1 MAMKKV
7 PFVGRTAAIAA
18 LLAGLALSPAAA
30 MAKTSATDVADS
42 SFTLTNIAKGDVV
55 NAYQVFDADIDG
67 TNNLTYTSKVT
78 GLPETYDTIEEMQA
92 EKDGRKLANAIA
104 ARVLAS
110 SGTPNQRATAGSNG
124 QATLTLDSGYWLVV
138 VTSNSGTTKVYQTLL
153 VDATPAVRDGAYVTK
168 TFGETA
174 AKTEEVPAPDKKIVD
189 ANGNAGQ
196 SSNSYGVGDTARF
209 QIGATIPNYPADA
222 TSVTFSVTDQP
233 DAGLA
238 VDLNSFVVTDD
249 HGTLNKGTDYTV
261 KDNDDHNDHTYTVH
275 FTHNYIV
282 AHPGQTVSITYGA
295 KVTAVNME
303 TGKVG
308 NKAFA
313 TFSPNPYS
321 QGNVNTEPK
330 DPWAQT
336 YGFSFR
342 KLGDKNAALPG
353 AQFTVT
359 DAAGKPV
366 TYVDASGAAHT
377 DGVVASDSNGYVYVN
392 GLKAGTY
399 KVSETKVPSGYQKI
413 ADFTVELSADSAK
426 SDTLATDGVTETN
439 FNVSTPDK
447 VDPKQGVLPT
457 TGGAGTIALTAG
469 GVLLVVGGGIV
480 VARFRNREQD

>member
-1 MAMKKV
+1 MKII
-7 PFVGRTAAIAA
+7 PFVGRTVAIAA
-18 LLAGLALSPAAA
+18 LLAGLTLSPAPA
-30 MAKTSATDVADS
+30 MAKSSTTDVADS

-78 GLPETYDTIEEMQA
+78 GLPEAYDTVEKMQS
-92 EKDGRKLANAIA
+92 EKDGRKLANAISA
-104 ARVLAS
+104 TVLAS
-110 SGTPNQRATAGSNG
+110 PDTPKQRATAGSNG

-138 VTSNSGTTKVYQTLL
+138 VTSNSGVTKVYQTLL
-153 VDATPAVRDGAYVTK
+153 VDTTPAVRNGAYVTK
-168 TFGETA
+168 TFEQPTA
-174 AKTEEVPAPDKKIVD
+174 AKTEDVPAPDKKIID
-189 ANGNAGQ
+189 ANGSAGQ
-196 SSNSYGVGDTARF
+196 SSDSYGVGDTARF

-222 TSVTFSVTDQP
+222 THITYSVTDQP
-233 DAGLA
+233 DAGLD
-238 VDLNSFVVTDD
+238 VDLNSFKVTN
-249 HGTLNKGTDYTV
+249 GQETLNKDTDYTV
-261 KDNDDHNDHTYTVH
+261 KDNGDHTYTVH
-275 FTHNYIV
+275 FTHAYIL
-282 AHPGQTVSITYGA
+282 AHPGQAVTITYSA
-295 KVTAVNME
+295 KVKAVNMQ

-308 NKAFA
+308 NKAFG
-313 TFSPNPYS
+313 TFSPNPYG
-321 QGNVNTEPK
+321 QGNVNTKPK

-342 KLGDKNAALPG
+342 KLGDKNAALAG
-353 AQFTVT
+353 AEFTVT

-366 TYVDASGAAHT
+366 TYVDASGTTHAN
-377 DGVVASDSNGYVYVN
+377 GVVASDSNGYVYVN

-426 SDTLATDGVTETN
+426 SDTLATDEVTETN

>member
-1 MAMKKV
+1 MKKV

-18 LLAGLALSPAAA
+18 LLAGLMLSPAPA

-78 GLPETYDTIEEMQA
+78 GLPEAYDTVEEMQA
-92 EKDGRKLANAIA
+92 ETNGRKLADAISA
-104 ARVLAS
+104 KVLAS
-110 SGTPNQRATAGSNG
+110 SGTPNQRVTAGSDG
-124 QATLTLDSGYWLVV
+124 RATLTLDSGYWLVV

-168 TFGETA
+168 TFEETA
-174 AKTEEVPAPDKKIVD
+174 AKTEDVPAPDKKIVD

-238 VDLNSFVVTDD
+238 VDLNSFKVTNGDV
-249 HGTLNKGTDYTV
+249 TLTKGTDYTV

-308 NKAFA
+308 NKAFG

-321 QGNVNTEPK
+321 QGNVNTKPK

-342 KLGDKNAALPG
+342 KLGDKNAALAG
-353 AQFTVT
+353 AEFTVT
-359 DAAGKPV
+359 DAGGKPV
-366 TYVDASGAAHT
+366 TYVDASGTTHT
-377 DGVVASDSNGYVYVN
+377 NGVVASDSNGYVYVN

>member
-1 MAMKKV
+1 MKKV

-392 GLKAGTY
+392 GLKAGTF

>member
-1 MAMKKV
+1 MKKV

-78 GLPETYDTIEEMQA
+78 GLPEAYDTIEEMQA

-342 KLGDKNAALPG
+342 KLGDKDAALPG
-353 AQFTVT
+353 AEFTVT

>member
-1 MAMKKV
+1 MKKV
-7 PFVGRTAAIAA
+7 PFVGRTVAIAA
-18 LLAGLALSPAAA
+18 LLAGLTLSPAPA

-78 GLPETYDTIEEMQA
+78 GLPEAYDTVEEMQA
-92 EKDGRKLANAIA
+92 EKDGRKLADAIA

-110 SGTPNQRATAGSNG
+110 QGTPKQTATAGSNG

-138 VTSNSGTTKVYQTLL
+138 VTSNSGVTKVYQTLL
-153 VDATPAVRDGAYVTK
+153 VDATPDVRDGAYVTK
-168 TFGETA
+168 TFEETT
-174 AKTEEVPAPDKKIVD
+174 AKTEDVPAPGKKIVD

-196 SSNSYGVGDTARF
+196 SSDSYGVGDTARF

-222 TSVTFSVTDQP
+222 THITYSVTDQP

-238 VDLNSFVVTDD
+238 VDVSSFVVTNGHD
-249 HGTLNKGTDYTV
+249 TLNYGTDYTV
-261 KDNDDHNDHTYTVH
+261 KDNDDHTYTVH
-275 FTHNYIV
+275 FTHNYIL
-282 AHPGQTVSITYGA
+282 AHPGQAVTITYSA
-295 KVTAVNME
+295 KVTAVNKE

-308 NKAFA
+308 NKAFG
-313 TFSPNPYS
+313 TFSPNPYG

-342 KLGDKNAALPG
+342 KLGDKNAALAG
-353 AQFTVT
+353 AEFTVT

-366 TYVDASGAAHT
+366 TYVDASGATHT
-377 DGVVASDSNGYVYVN
+377 NGVVASDSNGYVYVN

-413 ADFTVELSADSAK
+413 ADFTVELSANSAR
-426 SDTLATDGVTETN
+426 SDTLATDKVTETN

>member
-1 MAMKKV
+1 MKII
-7 PFVGRTAAIAA
+7 PFVGRTVAIAA
-18 LLAGLALSPAAA
+18 LLAGLTLSPAPA
-30 MAKTSATDVADS
+30 MAKTSATDVEDS

-55 NAYQVFDADIDG
+55 NAYQIFDADIDG
-67 TNNLTYTSKVT
+67 TNNLAYTSKVT
-78 GLPETYDTIEEMQA
+78 GLPEAYDTVEKMQS
-92 EKDGRKLANAIA
+92 ERDGRKLADAISA
-104 ARVLAS
+104 KVLAS
-110 SGTPNQRATAGSNG
+110 PNTPKQTATAGSDG
-124 QATLTLDSGYWLVV
+124 HATLTLDSGYWLVV

-168 TFGETA
+168 TFEETA
-174 AKTEEVPAPDKKIVD
+174 AKTEDVPAPDKKIVD

-222 TSVTFSVTDQP
+222 THITYSVTDQP
-233 DAGLA
+233 DAGLD
-238 VDLNSFVVTDD
+238 VDLNSFKVTNGDV
-249 HGTLNKGTDYTV
+249 TLTKGTDYTV
-261 KDNDDHNDHTYTVH
+261 KDNGDHTYTVH
-275 FTHNYIV
+275 FTHAYIV
-282 AHPGQTVSITYGA
+282 AHPGQPVSITYGA
-295 KVTAVNME
+295 KVKAVNMQ

-308 NKAFA
+308 NKAFG
-313 TFSPNPYS
+313 TFSPNPYTA
-321 QGNVNTEPK
+321 GNVNTEPK

-342 KLGDKNAALPG
+342 KLGDKDAALAG

-366 TYVDASGAAHT
+366 TYVDASGTAHT

-399 KVSETKVPSGYQKI
+399 TVSETKVPSGYQKI

>member
-1 MAMKKV
+1 MKKV

-18 LLAGLALSPAAA
+18 LLAGLMLSPAPA

-78 GLPETYDTIEEMQA
+78 GLPEAYDTVEEMQA
-92 EKDGRKLANAIA
+92 ETNGRKLADAISA
-104 ARVLAS
+104 KVLAS
-110 SGTPNQRATAGSNG
+110 SGTPNQRVTAGSDG
-124 QATLTLDSGYWLVV
+124 RATLTLDSGYWLVV
-138 VTSNSGTTKVYQTLL
+138 VTSNSGVTKVYQTLL

-168 TFGETA
+168 TFEETA
-174 AKTEEVPAPDKKIVD
+174 AKTEDVPAPDKKIVD
-189 ANGNAGQ
+189 ANGSAGQ

-222 TSVTFSVTDQP
+222 TSVTYSVTDQP
-233 DAGLA
+233 DAGLT
-238 VDLNSFVVTDD
+238 VDLGSFKVTNGDV
-249 HGTLNKGTDYTV
+249 TLTKETDYTV
-261 KDNDDHNDHTYTVH
+261 KDNGDHTYTVH

-308 NKAFA
+308 NKAFG

-342 KLGDKNAALPG
+342 KLGDKDAALAG

-366 TYVDASGAAHT
+366 TYVDASGTAHT

>member
-1 MAMKKV
+1 MKII
-7 PFVGRTAAIAA
+7 PFVGRTVAIAA
-18 LLAGLALSPAAA
+18 LLAGLTLSPAPA
-30 MAKTSATDVADS
+30 MAKTSATDVEDS

-55 NAYQVFDADIDG
+55 NAYQIFDADIDG
-67 TNNLTYTSKVT
+67 TNNLAYTSKVT
-78 GLPETYDTIEEMQA
+78 GLPEAYDTVEKMQS
-92 EKDGRKLANAIA
+92 ERDGRKLADAISA
-104 ARVLAS
+104 KVLAS
-110 SGTPNQRATAGSNG
+110 QGTPKQTATAGSDG
-124 QATLTLDSGYWLVV
+124 HATLTLDSGYWLVV

-168 TFGETA
+168 TFEETA
-174 AKTEEVPAPDKKIVD
+174 AKTEDVPAPDKKIVD

-222 TSVTFSVTDQP
+222 THITYSVTDQP
-233 DAGLA
+233 DAGLD
-238 VDLNSFVVTDD
+238 VDLNSFKVTNGDV
-249 HGTLNKGTDYTV
+249 TLTKGTDYTV
-261 KDNDDHNDHTYTVH
+261 KDNGDHTYTVH
-275 FTHNYIV
+275 FTHAYIV
-282 AHPGQTVSITYGA
+282 AHPGQPVSITYGA
-295 KVTAVNME
+295 KVKAVNMQ

-308 NKAFA
+308 NKAFG
-313 TFSPNPYS
+313 TFSPNPYTA
-321 QGNVNTEPK
+321 GNLNTEPK

-342 KLGDKNAALPG
+342 KLGDKDAALAG

-366 TYVDASGAAHT
+366 TYVDASGTAHT

-399 KVSETKVPSGYQKI
+399 TVSETKVPSGYQKI

>member
-1 MAMKKV
+1 MKKV

-78 GLPETYDTIEEMQA
+78 GLPEAYDTIEEMQA

-238 VDLNSFVVTDD
+238 VDLNSFKVTNGDV
-249 HGTLNKGTDYTV
+249 TLTKGTDYTV

-308 NKAFA
+308 NKAFG

-321 QGNVNTEPK
+321 QGNVNTKPK

-342 KLGDKNAALPG
+342 KLGDKNAALAG
-353 AQFTVT
+353 AEFTVT
-359 DAAGKPV
+359 DAGGKPV
-366 TYVDASGAAHT
+366 TYVDASGTTHT
-377 DGVVASDSNGYVYVN
+377 NGVVASDSNGYVYVN

>member
-1 MAMKKV
+1 MKKV
-7 PFVGRTAAIAA
+7 PFVGRTVAIAV
-18 LLAGLALSPAAA
+18 LLAGLTLSPAPA

-55 NAYQVFDADIDG
+55 NAYQIFDADIDG

-78 GLPETYDTIEEMQA
+78 GLPEAYDTVEKMQS
-92 EKDGRKLANAIA
+92 ERDGRKLADAISA
-104 ARVLAS
+104 KVLAS
-110 SGTPNQRATAGSNG
+110 QGTPKQTATAGSDG
-124 QATLTLDSGYWLVV
+124 HATLTLDSGYWLVV
-138 VTSNSGTTKVYQTLL
+138 VTSNSGVTKVYQTLL
-153 VDATPAVRDGAYVTK
+153 VDTTPAVRNGAYVTK
-168 TFGETA
+168 TFEQPTA
-174 AKTEEVPAPDKKIVD
+174 AKTEDVPAPDKKIVD
-189 ANGNAGQ
+189 ATGNAGQ
-196 SSNSYGVGDTARF
+196 SSDSYGVGDTARF

-222 TSVTFSVTDQP
+222 THITYSVTDQP
-233 DAGLA
+233 DAGLD
-238 VDLNSFVVTDD
+238 VDLNSFKVTN
-249 HGTLNKGTDYTV
+249 GQETLNKDTDYTV
-261 KDNDDHNDHTYTVH
+261 KDNGDHTYTVH
-275 FTHNYIV
+275 FTHAYIV
-282 AHPGQTVSITYGA
+282 AHPGQPVSITYGA
-295 KVTAVNME
+295 KVKAVNMQ

-308 NKAFA
+308 NKAFG
-313 TFSPNPYS
+313 TFSPNPYTA
-321 QGNVNTEPK
+321 GNVNTEPK

-342 KLGDKNAALPG
+342 KLGDKDAALAG

-366 TYVDASGAAHT
+366 TYVDASGTAHT

-399 KVSETKVPSGYQKI
+399 TVSETKVPSGYQKI

>member
-1 MAMKKV
+1 MKKV
-7 PFVGRTAAIAA
+7 PFVGRTVAIAA
-18 LLAGLALSPAAA
+18 LLAGLALSPAPA
-30 MAKTSATDVADS
+30 MAKTSATDVPDS

-78 GLPETYDTIEEMQA
+78 GLPEAYDTLEEMQA
-92 EKDGRKLANAIA
+92 ERDGRKLADAIS

-110 SGTPNQRATAGSNG
+110 PNTPKQTATAGSDG
-124 QATLTLDSGYWLVV
+124 RATLTLDSGYWLVV

-168 TFGETA
+168 TFEETA
-174 AKTEEVPAPDKKIVD
+174 AKTEDVPAPDKKIVD

-222 TSVTFSVTDQP
+222 THITYSVTDQP

-238 VDLNSFVVTDD
+238 VDPNSFAVTDGQGALTKD
-249 HGTLNKGTDYTV
+249 TDYTV
-261 KDNDDHNDHTYTVH
+261 KDNDDHTYTVH
-275 FTHNYIV
+275 FTHNYIL
-282 AHPGQTVSITYGA
+282 AHPGQPVTITYSA

-308 NKAFA
+308 NKAFG

-321 QGNVNTEPK
+321 QGNVNTKPK

-342 KLGDKNAALPG
+342 KLGDKNAALAG
-353 AQFTVT
+353 AEFTVT

-366 TYVDASGAAHT
+366 TYVDASGATHT
-377 DGVVASDSNGYVYVN
+377 NGVVASDSNGYVYVN

-480 VARFRNREQD
+480 VARFRSREQD

>member
-1 MAMKKV
+1 MKKV
-7 PFVGRTAAIAA
+7 PFVGRTVAIAA
-18 LLAGLALSPAAA
+18 LLAGLTLSPAPA
-30 MAKTSATDVADS
+30 MAKTSTTDVADS

-55 NAYQVFDADIDG
+55 SAYQVFDADIDG

-78 GLPETYDTIEEMQA
+78 GLPEAYDTIEEMQA
-92 EKDGRKLANAIA
+92 ERDGRKLADAIS

-110 SGTPNQRATAGSNG
+110 PDTPKQTATAGSDG
-124 QATLTLDSGYWLVV
+124 RATLTLDSGYWLVV
-138 VTSNSGTTKVYQTLL
+138 VTSNSGVTKVYQTLL
-153 VDATPAVRDGAYVTK
+153 VDATPAVSNGAYVTK
-168 TFGETA
+168 TFEETA
-174 AKTEEVPAPDKKIVD
+174 AKTEDVPAPDKKIVD
-189 ANGNAGQ
+189 AGGSAGQ

-222 TSVTFSVTDQP
+222 THITYSVTDQP
-233 DAGLA
+233 DAGLD
-238 VDLNSFVVTDD
+238 VDLNSFAVTNGHD
-249 HGTLNKGTDYTV
+249 TLTKGTDYAV
-261 KDNDDHNDHTYTVH
+261 KDNGDHTYTVH

-295 KVTAVNME
+295 KVIAVNME

-308 NKAFA
+308 NKAFG

-342 KLGDKNAALPG
+342 KLGDKDAALAG

-366 TYVDASGAAHT
+366 TYVDASGTAHT

-399 KVSETKVPSGYQKI
+399 TVSETKVPSGYQKI

-426 SDTLATDGVTETN
+426 SDTLATEGKTETN

>member
-1 MAMKKV
+1 MKKV
-7 PFVGRTAAIAA
+7 PFVGRTVAIAV
-18 LLAGLALSPAAA
+18 LLAGLTLSPAPA

-55 NAYQVFDADIDG
+55 NAYQIFDADIDG

-78 GLPETYDTIEEMQA
+78 GLPEAYDTVEKMQS
-92 EKDGRKLANAIA
+92 ERDGRKLADAISA
-104 ARVLAS
+104 KVLAS
-110 SGTPNQRATAGSNG
+110 QGTPKQTATAGSDG

-138 VTSNSGTTKVYQTLL
+138 VTSNSGVTKVYQTLL
-153 VDATPAVRDGAYVTK
+153 VDTTPAVRNGAYVTK
-168 TFGETA
+168 TFEQPTA
-174 AKTEEVPAPDKKIVD
+174 AKTEDVPAPDKKIVD
-189 ANGNAGQ
+189 ATGNAGQ
-196 SSNSYGVGDTARF
+196 SSDSYGVGDTARF

-222 TSVTFSVTDQP
+222 THITYSVTDQP
-233 DAGLA
+233 DAGLD
-238 VDLNSFVVTDD
+238 VDLNSFKVTN
-249 HGTLNKGTDYTV
+249 GQETLNKDTDYTV
-261 KDNDDHNDHTYTVH
+261 KDNGDHTYTVH
-275 FTHNYIV
+275 FTHAYIL
-282 AHPGQTVSITYGA
+282 AHPGQAVTITYSA
-295 KVTAVNME
+295 KVTAVNKE

-308 NKAFA
+308 NKAFG
-313 TFSPNPYS
+313 TFSPNPYG

-342 KLGDKNAALPG
+342 KLGDKNAALAG
-353 AQFTVT
+353 AEFTVT

-366 TYVDASGAAHT
+366 TYVDASGATHT
-377 DGVVASDSNGYVYVN
+377 NGVVASDSNGYVYVN

-413 ADFTVELSADSAK
+413 ADFSVELSANSAK
-426 SDTLATDGVTETN
+426 SDTLATDEVTETN

>member
-1 MAMKKV
+1 MKKV

-238 VDLNSFVVTDD
+238 VDLNSFKVTNGDV
-249 HGTLNKGTDYTV
+249 TLTKGTDYTV

-308 NKAFA
+308 NKAFG

-321 QGNVNTEPK
+321 QGNVNTKPK

-342 KLGDKNAALPG
+342 KLGDKNAALAG
-353 AQFTVT
+353 AEFTVT
-359 DAAGKPV
+359 DAGGKPV
-366 TYVDASGAAHT
+366 TYVDASGTTHT
-377 DGVVASDSNGYVYVN
+377 NGVVASDSNGYVYVN

>member
-1 MAMKKV
+1 MKKV

-238 VDLNSFVVTDD
+238 VDLNSFKVTNGDV
-249 HGTLNKGTDYTV
+249 TLTKGTDYTV

-308 NKAFA
+308 NKAFG

-321 QGNVNTEPK
+321 QGNVNTKPK

-342 KLGDKNAALPG
+342 KLGDKDAALPG
-353 AQFTVT
+353 AEFTVT

-366 TYVDASGAAHT
+366 TYVDASGTTHT

>member
-1 MAMKKV
+1 MKKV
-7 PFVGRTAAIAA
+7 PFVGRTVAIAA
-18 LLAGLALSPAAA
+18 LLAGLTLSPAPA
-30 MAKTSATDVADS
+30 MAKTSTTDVADS

-55 NAYQVFDADIDG
+55 SAYQVFDADIDG

-78 GLPETYDTIEEMQA
+78 GLPEAYDTIEEMQA
-92 EKDGRKLANAIA
+92 ERDGRKLADAIS

-110 SGTPNQRATAGSNG
+110 PDTPKQTATAGSDG
-124 QATLTLDSGYWLVV
+124 RATLTLDSGYWLVV
-138 VTSNSGTTKVYQTLL
+138 VTSNSGVTKVYQTLL
-153 VDATPAVRDGAYVTK
+153 VDATPAVSNGAYVTK
-168 TFGETA
+168 TFEETA
-174 AKTEEVPAPDKKIVD
+174 AKTEDVPAPDKKIVD
-189 ANGNAGQ
+189 AGGSAGQ

-222 TSVTFSVTDQP
+222 THITYSVTDQP
-233 DAGLA
+233 DAGLD
-238 VDLNSFVVTDD
+238 VDLNSFAVTNGHD
-249 HGTLNKGTDYTV
+249 TLTKGTDYAV
-261 KDNDDHNDHTYTVH
+261 KDNGDHTYTVH

-295 KVTAVNME
+295 KVNAVNMQ

-308 NKAFA
+308 NKAFG
-313 TFSPNPYS
+313 TFSPNPYTA
-321 QGNVNTEPK
+321 GNVNTEPK

-366 TYVDASGAAHT
+366 TYVDASGTTHT
-377 DGVVASDSNGYVYVN
+377 DGVVASDSNGYAYVN

-399 KVSETKVPSGYQKI
+399 KVSETKVPSGYQKV

-426 SDTLATDGVTETN
+426 SDTLATEGVTETN

>member
-1 MAMKKV
+1 MKKV
-7 PFVGRTAAIAA
+7 PFVGRTVAIAA
-18 LLAGLALSPAAA
+18 LLAGLTLSPAPA
-30 MAKTSATDVADS
+30 MAKTSTTDVADS

-55 NAYQVFDADIDG
+55 SAYQVFDADIDG

-78 GLPETYDTIEEMQA
+78 GLPEAYDTIEEMQA
-92 EKDGRKLANAIA
+92 ERDGRKLADAIS

-110 SGTPNQRATAGSNG
+110 PDTPKQTATAGSDG
-124 QATLTLDSGYWLVV
+124 RATLTLDSGYWLVV
-138 VTSNSGTTKVYQTLL
+138 VTSNSGVTKVYQTLL
-153 VDATPAVRDGAYVTK
+153 VDATPAVSNGAYVTK
-168 TFGETA
+168 TFEPTTP
-174 AKTEEVPAPDKKIVD
+174 KTLDVPAPDKKIVD
-189 ANGNAGQ
+189 AGGSAGQ
-196 SSNSYGVGDTARF
+196 SSNSYGMGDTARF

-222 TSVTFSVTDQP
+222 THITYSVTDQP

-238 VDLNSFVVTDD
+238 VDLSSFKVTNGDV
-249 HGTLNKGTDYTV
+249 TLTKGTDYDV
-261 KDNDDHNDHTYTVH
+261 KDNGDHTYTVH
-275 FTHNYIV
+275 FMHAYIV
-282 AHPGQTVSITYGA
+282 AHPGQPVSITYGA

-308 NKAFA
+308 NKAFG
-313 TFSPNPYS
+313 TFSPNPYTA
-321 QGNVNTEPK
+321 GNVNTEPK

-342 KLGDKNAALPG
+342 KLGDKDAALPG
-353 AQFTVT
+353 AEFTVT

-366 TYVDASGAAHT
+366 TYVDASGTTHT
-377 DGVVASDSNGYVYVN
+377 NGVVASDSNGYVYVN

-480 VARFRNREQD
+480 VARFRNREQN

>member
-1 MAMKKV
+1 MKKV
-7 PFVGRTAAIAA
+7 PFVGRTVAIAA
-18 LLAGLALSPAAA
+18 LLAGLTLSPAPAI
-30 MAKTSATDVADS
+30 AKTSATDVEDS

-55 NAYQVFDADIDG
+55 NAYQIFDADIDG

-78 GLPETYDTIEEMQA
+78 GLPEAYDTVEKMQS
-92 EKDGRKLANAIA
+92 ERDGRKLADAISA
-104 ARVLAS
+104 KVLAS
-110 SGTPNQRATAGSNG
+110 QGTPKQTATAGSDG
-124 QATLTLDSGYWLVV
+124 HATLTLDSGYWLVV
-138 VTSNSGTTKVYQTLL
+138 VTSNSGVTKVYQTLL
-153 VDATPAVRDGAYVTK
+153 VDATPAVSNGAYVTK
-168 TFGETA
+168 TFEQPTA
-174 AKTEEVPAPDKKIVD
+174 AKTEDVPAPDKKIVG

-196 SSNSYGVGDTARF
+196 SSDSYGVGDTARF

-222 TSVTFSVTDQP
+222 THITYSITDQP
-233 DAGLA
+233 DAGLD
-238 VDLNSFVVTDD
+238 VDLNSFKVTNGDV
-249 HGTLNKGTDYTV
+249 TLTKGTDYTV
-261 KDNDDHNDHTYTVH
+261 KDNGDHTYTVH
-275 FTHNYIV
+275 FTHAYIV
-282 AHPGQTVSITYGA
+282 AHPGQPVSITYGA
-295 KVTAVNME
+295 KVKAVNMQ

-308 NKAFA
+308 NKAFG
-313 TFSPNPYS
+313 TFSPNPYTA
-321 QGNVNTEPK
+321 GNVNTESK

-342 KLGDKNAALPG
+342 KLGDKDAALAG

-359 DAAGKPV
+359 DAAGEPV
-366 TYVDASGAAHT
+366 TYVDASGTAHT

>member
-1 MAMKKV
+1 MKKV
-7 PFVGRTAAIAA
+7 PFVGRTVAIAA
-18 LLAGLALSPAAA
+18 LLAGLTLSPAPA
-30 MAKTSATDVADS
+30 MAKTSTTDVADS

-78 GLPETYDTIEEMQA
+78 GLPEAYDTIEEMQA
-92 EKDGRKLANAIA
+92 ERDGRKLADAIS

-110 SGTPNQRATAGSNG
+110 PDTPKQTATAGSDG
-124 QATLTLDSGYWLVV
+124 RATLTLDSGYWLVV
-138 VTSNSGTTKVYQTLL
+138 VTSNSGVTKVYQTLL
-153 VDATPAVRDGAYVTK
+153 VDATPAVSNGAYVTK
-168 TFGETA
+168 TFEPTTP
-174 AKTEEVPAPDKKIVD
+174 KTLDVPAPDKKIVD
-189 ANGNAGQ
+189 AGGSAGQ
-196 SSNSYGVGDTARF
+196 SSNSYGMGDTARF

-233 DAGLA
+233 DAGLD
-238 VDLNSFVVTDD
+238 VDLNSFKVTNGDV
-249 HGTLNKGTDYTV
+249 TLTKETDYTV
-261 KDNDDHNDHTYTVH
+261 KDNGDHTYTVH

-308 NKAFA
+308 NKAFG

-342 KLGDKNAALPG
+342 KLGDKDAALAG

-366 TYVDASGAAHT
+366 TYVDASGTAHT

-399 KVSETKVPSGYQKI
+399 KVSETKVPSGYQKV
-413 ADFTVELSADSAK
+413 ADFTVELSADSAR

>member
-1 MAMKKV
+1 MKKV

-78 GLPETYDTIEEMQA
+78 GLPEAYDTIEEMQA

-168 TFGETA
+168 TFEETA
-174 AKTEEVPAPDKKIVD
+174 AKTEDVPAPDKKIVD

-261 KDNDDHNDHTYTVH
+261 KDNDDHNDHTYTVD

-366 TYVDASGAAHT
+366 TYVDASGTTHT
-377 DGVVASDSNGYVYVN
+377 NGVVASDSNGYVYVN
-392 GLKAGTY
+392 GLKNGTY

-480 VARFRNREQD
+480 VARFRNREQN

>member
-1 MAMKKV
+1 MKKV
-7 PFVGRTAAIAA
+7 PFVGRTVAIAA
-18 LLAGLALSPAAA
+18 LLAGLTLSPAPA
-30 MAKTSATDVADS
+30 MAKTSTTDVADS

-55 NAYQVFDADIDG
+55 SAYQVFDADIDG

-78 GLPETYDTIEEMQA
+78 GLPEAYDTIEEMQA
-92 EKDGRKLANAIA
+92 ERDGRKLADAIS

-110 SGTPNQRATAGSNG
+110 PDTPKQTATAGSDG
-124 QATLTLDSGYWLVV
+124 RATLTLDSGYWLVV
-138 VTSNSGTTKVYQTLL
+138 VTSNSGVTKVYQTLL
-153 VDATPAVRDGAYVTK
+153 VDATPAVSNGAYVTK
-168 TFGETA
+168 TFEETA
-174 AKTEEVPAPDKKIVD
+174 AKTEDVPAPDKKIVD
-189 ANGNAGQ
+189 AGGSAGQ
-196 SSNSYGVGDTARF
+196 SSNSYGMGDTARF

-222 TSVTFSVTDQP
+222 THITYSVTDQP
-233 DAGLA
+233 DAGLD
-238 VDLNSFVVTDD
+238 VDLNSFAVTNGHD
-249 HGTLNKGTDYTV
+249 TLTKGTDYAV
-261 KDNDDHNDHTYTVH
+261 KDNGDHTYTVH

-295 KVTAVNME
+295 KVNAVNMQ

-308 NKAFA
+308 NKAFG
-313 TFSPNPYS
+313 TFSPNPYTA
-321 QGNVNTEPK
+321 GNVNTEPK

-366 TYVDASGAAHT
+366 TYVDASGTAHT

-480 VARFRNREQD
+480 VARFRNREQN

>member
-1 MAMKKV
+1 MKII
-7 PFVGRTAAIAA
+7 PFVGRTVAIAA
-18 LLAGLALSPAAA
+18 LLAGLTLSPAPA
-30 MAKTSATDVADS
+30 MAKTSATDVEDS

-55 NAYQVFDADIDG
+55 NAYQIFDADIDG
-67 TNNLTYTSKVT
+67 TNNLAYTSKVT
-78 GLPETYDTIEEMQA
+78 GLPEAYDTVEKMQS
-92 EKDGRKLANAIA
+92 ERDGRKLADAISA
-104 ARVLAS
+104 KVLAS
-110 SGTPNQRATAGSNG
+110 QGTPKQTATAGSDG
-124 QATLTLDSGYWLVV
+124 HATLTLDSGYWLVV

-168 TFGETA
+168 TFEETA
-174 AKTEEVPAPDKKIVD
+174 AKTEDVPAPDKKIVD

-222 TSVTFSVTDQP
+222 THITYSVTDQP
-233 DAGLA
+233 DAGLD
-238 VDLNSFVVTDD
+238 VDLNSFKVTNGDV
-249 HGTLNKGTDYTV
+249 TLTKGTDYTV
-261 KDNDDHNDHTYTVH
+261 KDNGDHTYTVH
-275 FTHNYIV
+275 FTHAYIV
-282 AHPGQTVSITYGA
+282 AHPGQPVSITYGA
-295 KVTAVNME
+295 KVKAVNMQ

-308 NKAFA
+308 NKAFG
-313 TFSPNPYS
+313 TFSPNPYTA
-321 QGNVNTEPK
+321 GNVNTEPK

-342 KLGDKNAALPG
+342 KLGDKDAALAG

-366 TYVDASGAAHT
+366 TYVDASGTAHT

-399 KVSETKVPSGYQKI
+399 TVSETKVPSGYQKI
-413 ADFTVELSADSAK
+413 ADFTVELSANSAK
-426 SDTLATDGVTETN
+426 SDTLATDNVTETN

>member
-1 MAMKKV
+1 MKKV
-7 PFVGRTAAIAA
+7 PFVGRTVAIAA
-18 LLAGLALSPAAA
+18 LLAGLTLSPAPA
-30 MAKTSATDVADS
+30 MAKTSTTDVADS

-78 GLPETYDTIEEMQA
+78 GLPEAYDTIEEMQA
-92 EKDGRKLANAIA
+92 ERDGRKLADAIA

-110 SGTPNQRATAGSNG
+110 PDTPKQTATAGSDG
-124 QATLTLDSGYWLVV
+124 RATLTLDSGYWLVV
-138 VTSNSGTTKVYQTLL
+138 VTSNSGVTKVYQTLL
-153 VDATPAVRDGAYVTK
+153 VDATPAVSNGAYVTK
-168 TFGETA
+168 TFEPTTP
-174 AKTEEVPAPDKKIVD
+174 KTLDVPAPDKKIVD
-189 ANGNAGQ
+189 AGGSAGQ
-196 SSNSYGVGDTARF
+196 SSNSYGMGDTARF

-238 VDLNSFVVTDD
+238 VDLNSFKVTNGDV
-249 HGTLNKGTDYTV
+249 TLTKGTDYDV
-261 KDNDDHNDHTYTVH
+261 KDNGDHTYTVH

-295 KVTAVNME
+295 KVTAVNMQ

-308 NKAFA
+308 NKAFG

-321 QGNVNTEPK
+321 EGNVNTKPK

-366 TYVDASGAAHT
+366 TYVDASGTTHT
-377 DGVVASDSNGYVYVN
+377 NGVVASDSNGYVYVN

>member
-1 MAMKKV
+1 MKKV
-7 PFVGRTAAIAA
+7 PFVGRTVAIAA
-18 LLAGLALSPAAA
+18 LLAGLTLSPAPA
-30 MAKTSATDVADS
+30 MAKTSTTDVADS

-55 NAYQVFDADIDG
+55 SAYQVFDADIDG

-78 GLPETYDTIEEMQA
+78 GLPEAYDTIEEMQA
-92 EKDGRKLANAIA
+92 ERDGRKLADAIS

-110 SGTPNQRATAGSNG
+110 PDTPKQTATAGSDG
-124 QATLTLDSGYWLVV
+124 RATLTLDSGYWLVV
-138 VTSNSGTTKVYQTLL
+138 VTSNSGVTKVYQTLL
-153 VDATPAVRDGAYVTK
+153 VDATPAVSNGAYVTK
-168 TFGETA
+168 TFEETA
-174 AKTEEVPAPDKKIVD
+174 AKTEDVPAPDKKIVD
-189 ANGNAGQ
+189 AGGSAGQ

-222 TSVTFSVTDQP
+222 THITYSVTDQP
-233 DAGLA
+233 DAGLD
-238 VDLNSFVVTDD
+238 VDLNSFAVTNGHD
-249 HGTLNKGTDYTV
+249 TLTKGTDYAV
-261 KDNDDHNDHTYTVH
+261 KDNGDHTYTVH

-295 KVTAVNME
+295 KVTAVNMQ

-308 NKAFA
+308 NKAFG
-313 TFSPNPYS
+313 TFSPNPYTA
-321 QGNVNTEPK
+321 GNVNTEPK

-366 TYVDASGAAHT
+366 TYVDASGTTHT

-399 KVSETKVPSGYQKI
+399 KVSETKVPSGYQKV

-426 SDTLATDGVTETN
+426 SDTLATEGVTETN

>member
-1 MAMKKV
+1 MKII
-7 PFVGRTAAIAA
+7 PFVGRTVAIAA
-18 LLAGLALSPAAA
+18 LLAGLTLSPAPA
-30 MAKTSATDVADS
+30 MAKTSATDVEDS

-55 NAYQVFDADIDG
+55 NAYQIFDADIDG
-67 TNNLTYTSKVT
+67 TNNLAYTSKVT
-78 GLPETYDTIEEMQA
+78 GLPEAYDTVEKMQS
-92 EKDGRKLANAIA
+92 ERDGRKLADAISA
-104 ARVLAS
+104 KVLAS
-110 SGTPNQRATAGSNG
+110 QGTPKQTATAGSDG
-124 QATLTLDSGYWLVV
+124 HATLTLDSGYWLVV

-168 TFGETA
+168 TFEETA
-174 AKTEEVPAPDKKIVD
+174 AKTEDVPAPDKKIVD

-222 TSVTFSVTDQP
+222 THITYSVTDQP
-233 DAGLA
+233 DAGLD
-238 VDLNSFVVTDD
+238 VDLNSFKVTNGDV
-249 HGTLNKGTDYTV
+249 TLTKGTDYTV
-261 KDNDDHNDHTYTVH
+261 KDNGDHTYTVH
-275 FTHNYIV
+275 FTHNYIL
-282 AHPGQTVSITYGA
+282 AHPGQAVTIAYSA
-295 KVTAVNME
+295 KVKAVNMQ

-308 NKAFA
+308 NKAFG
-313 TFSPNPYS
+313 TFSPNPYTA
-321 QGNVNTEPK
+321 GNVNTEPK

-342 KLGDKNAALPG
+342 KLGDKDAALAG

-366 TYVDASGAAHT
+366 TYVDASGTAHT

>member
-1 MAMKKV
+1 MKKV
-7 PFVGRTAAIAA
+7 PFVGRTVAIAA
-18 LLAGLALSPAAA
+18 LLAGLTLSPAPA

-78 GLPETYDTIEEMQA
+78 GLPEAYDTIEKMQA
-92 EKDGRKLANAIA
+92 EQDGRKLADAISA
-104 ARVLAS
+104 KVLAS
-110 SGTPNQRATAGSNG
+110 QGTPKQTATAGSDG
-124 QATLTLDSGYWLVV
+124 HATLTLDSGYWLVV
-138 VTSNSGTTKVYQTLL
+138 VTSNSGVTKVYQTLL
-153 VDATPAVRDGAYVTK
+153 VDTTPAVRNGAYVTK
-168 TFGETA
+168 TFEQPTA
-174 AKTEEVPAPDKKIVD
+174 AKTEDVPAPDKKIVD

-196 SSNSYGVGDTARF
+196 SSDSYGVGDTARF

-222 TSVTFSVTDQP
+222 THITYSVTDQP
-233 DAGLA
+233 DAGLD
-238 VDLNSFVVTDD
+238 VDLNSFKVTNGDV
-249 HGTLNKGTDYTV
+249 TLTKGTDYTV
-261 KDNDDHNDHTYTVH
+261 KDNGDHTYTVH
-275 FTHNYIV
+275 FTHAYIV
-282 AHPGQTVSITYGA
+282 AHPGQPVSITYGA
-295 KVTAVNME
+295 KVKAVNMQ

-308 NKAFA
+308 NKAFG
-313 TFSPNPYS
+313 TFSPNPYTA
-321 QGNVNTEPK
+321 GNVNTEPK

-342 KLGDKNAALPG
+342 KLGDKDAALAG

-366 TYVDASGAAHT
+366 TYVDASGTAHT

>member
-1 MAMKKV
+1 MKKV
-7 PFVGRTAAIAA
+7 PFVGRTVAIAA
-18 LLAGLALSPAAA
+18 LLAGLTLSPAPA
-30 MAKTSATDVADS
+30 MAKTSTTDVADS

-55 NAYQVFDADIDG
+55 SAYQVFDADIDG

-78 GLPETYDTIEEMQA
+78 GLPEAYDTIEEMQA
-92 EKDGRKLANAIA
+92 ERDGRKLADAIS

-110 SGTPNQRATAGSNG
+110 PDTPKQTATAGSDG
-124 QATLTLDSGYWLVV
+124 RATLTLDSGYWLVV
-138 VTSNSGTTKVYQTLL
+138 VTSNSGVTKVYQTLL
-153 VDATPAVRDGAYVTK
+153 VDATPAVSNGAYVTK
-168 TFGETA
+168 TFEETA
-174 AKTEEVPAPDKKIVD
+174 AKTEDVPAPDKKIVD
-189 ANGNAGQ
+189 AGGSAGQ

-222 TSVTFSVTDQP
+222 THITYSVTDQP
-233 DAGLA
+233 DAGLD
-238 VDLNSFVVTDD
+238 VDLNSFAVTNGHD
-249 HGTLNKGTDYTV
+249 TLTKGTDYAV
-261 KDNDDHNDHTYTVH
+261 KDNGDHTYTVH

-295 KVTAVNME
+295 KVNAVNMQ

-308 NKAFA
+308 NKAFG
-313 TFSPNPYS
+313 TFSPNPYTA
-321 QGNVNTEPK
+321 GNVNTEPK

-366 TYVDASGAAHT
+366 TYVDASGTTHT

-399 KVSETKVPSGYQKI
+399 KVSETKVPSGYQKV

-426 SDTLATDGVTETN
+426 SDTLATEGVTETN

>member
-1 MAMKKV
+1 MKKV

-18 LLAGLALSPAAA
+18 LLAGLMLSPAPA

-78 GLPETYDTIEEMQA
+78 GLPEAYDTVEEMQA
-92 EKDGRKLANAIA
+92 ETNGRKLADAISA
-104 ARVLAS
+104 KVLAS
-110 SGTPNQRATAGSNG
+110 SGTPNQRVTAGSDG
-124 QATLTLDSGYWLVV
+124 RATLTLDSGYWLVV

-153 VDATPAVRDGAYVTK
+153 VDAMPAVRDGAYVTK
-168 TFGETA
+168 TFEETA
-174 AKTEEVPAPDKKIVD
+174 AKTEDVPAPDKKIVD

-222 TSVTFSVTDQP
+222 THITYSVTDQS
-233 DAGLA
+233 DAGLD
-238 VDLNSFVVTDD
+238 VDLNSFKVTNGDV
-249 HGTLNKGTDYTV
+249 TLTKETDYTV
-261 KDNDDHNDHTYTVH
+261 KDNGDHTYTVH
-275 FTHNYIV
+275 FMHAYIV
-282 AHPGQTVSITYGA
+282 AHPGQPVSITYGA

-308 NKAFA
+308 NKAFG
-313 TFSPNPYS
+313 TFSPNPYTA
-321 QGNVNTEPK
+321 GNVNTEPK

-342 KLGDKNAALPG
+342 KLGDKDAALPG
-353 AQFTVT
+353 AEFTVT

-366 TYVDASGAAHT
+366 TYVDASGTTHT

-399 KVSETKVPSGYQKI
+399 KVSETKVPSGYQKV

-426 SDTLATDGVTETN
+426 SDTLATEGVTETN

>member
-1 MAMKKV
+1 MKKV
-7 PFVGRTAAIAA
+7 PFVGRTVAIAA
-18 LLAGLALSPAAA
+18 LLAGLTLSPAPA
-30 MAKTSATDVADS
+30 MAKTSTTDVADS

-55 NAYQVFDADIDG
+55 SAYQVFDADIDG

-78 GLPETYDTIEEMQA
+78 GLPEAYDTVEEMQA
-92 EKDGRKLANAIA
+92 ETNGRKLADAISA
-104 ARVLAS
+104 KVLAS
-110 SGTPNQRATAGSNG
+110 SGTPNQRVTAGSDG
-124 QATLTLDSGYWLVV
+124 RATLTLDSGYWLVV
-138 VTSNSGTTKVYQTLL
+138 VTSNSGVTKVYQTLL
-153 VDATPAVRDGAYVTK
+153 VDATPAVSNGAYVTK
-168 TFGETA
+168 TFEPTTP
-174 AKTEEVPAPDKKIVD
+174 KTLDVPAPDKKIVD
-189 ANGNAGQ
+189 AGGSAGQ
-196 SSNSYGVGDTARF
+196 SSNSYGMGDTARF

-222 TSVTFSVTDQP
+222 THITYSVTDQP
-233 DAGLA
+233 DAGLD
-238 VDLNSFVVTDD
+238 VDLNSFKVTNGDV
-249 HGTLNKGTDYTV
+249 TLTKGTDYDV
-261 KDNDDHNDHTYTVH
+261 KDNGDHTYTVH

-295 KVTAVNME
+295 KVTAVNMQ

-308 NKAFA
+308 NKAFG
-313 TFSPNPYS
+313 TFSPNPYTA
-321 QGNVNTEPK
+321 GNVNTEPK

-342 KLGDKNAALPG
+342 KLGDKDAALAG

-366 TYVDASGAAHT
+366 TYVDASGTTHT
-377 DGVVASDSNGYVYVN
+377 NGVVASDSNGYVYVN

-480 VARFRNREQD
+480 VARFRNREQN

>member
-1 MAMKKV
+1 
-7 PFVGRTAAIAA
+7 
-18 LLAGLALSPAAA
+18 

-78 GLPETYDTIEEMQA
+78 GLPEAYDTVEEMQA
-92 EKDGRKLANAIA
+92 ETNGRKLADAISA
-104 ARVLAS
+104 KVLAS
-110 SGTPNQRATAGSNG
+110 SGTPNQRVTAGSDG
-124 QATLTLDSGYWLVV
+124 RATLTLDSGYWLVV

-238 VDLNSFVVTDD
+238 VDLNSFKVTNGDV
-249 HGTLNKGTDYTV
+249 TLTKGTDYTV

-303 TGKVG
+303 PT
-308 NKAFA
+308 
-313 TFSPNPYS
+313 
-321 QGNVNTEPK
+321 

-342 KLGDKNAALPG
+342 KLGDKNAALAG
-353 AQFTVT
+353 AEFTVT
-359 DAAGKPV
+359 DAGGKPV
-366 TYVDASGAAHT
+366 TYVDASGTTHT
-377 DGVVASDSNGYVYVN
+377 NGVVASDSNGYVYVN

>member
-1 MAMKKV
+1 MKKV
-7 PFVGRTAAIAA
+7 PFVGRTVAIAA
-18 LLAGLALSPAAA
+18 LLAGLTLSPAPA
-30 MAKTSATDVADS
+30 MAKTSTTDVADS

-55 NAYQVFDADIDG
+55 SAYQVFDADIDG

-78 GLPETYDTIEEMQA
+78 GLPEAYDTIEEMQA
-92 EKDGRKLANAIA
+92 ERDGRKLADAIS

-110 SGTPNQRATAGSNG
+110 PDTPKQTATAGSDG
-124 QATLTLDSGYWLVV
+124 RATLTLDSGYWLVV
-138 VTSNSGTTKVYQTLL
+138 VTSNSGVTKVYQTLL
-153 VDATPAVRDGAYVTK
+153 VDATPAVSNGAYVTK
-168 TFGETA
+168 TFEPTTP
-174 AKTEEVPAPDKKIVD
+174 KTLDVPAPDKKIVD
-189 ANGNAGQ
+189 AGGSAGQ
-196 SSNSYGVGDTARF
+196 SSNSYGMGDTARF

-222 TSVTFSVTDQP
+222 THITYSVTDQP
-233 DAGLA
+233 DAGLD
-238 VDLNSFVVTDD
+238 VDLNSFKVTNGDV
-249 HGTLNKGTDYTV
+249 TLTKGTDYDV
-261 KDNDDHNDHTYTVH
+261 KDNGDHTYTVH

-295 KVTAVNME
+295 KVTAVNMQ

-308 NKAFA
+308 NKAFG
-313 TFSPNPYS
+313 TFSPNPYTA
-321 QGNVNTEPK
+321 GNVNTEPK

-366 TYVDASGAAHT
+366 TYVDASGTAHT

>member
-1 MAMKKV
+1 MKKV

-138 VTSNSGTTKVYQTLL
+138 VTSNSGMTKVYQTLL

-392 GLKAGTY
+392 GLKAGTF

>member
-1 MAMKKV
+1 MKII
-7 PFVGRTAAIAA
+7 PFVGRTVAIAA
-18 LLAGLALSPAAA
+18 LLAGLTLSPAPA
-30 MAKTSATDVADS
+30 MAKTSATDVEDS

-55 NAYQVFDADIDG
+55 NAYQIFDADIDG
-67 TNNLTYTSKVT
+67 TNNLAYTSKVT
-78 GLPETYDTIEEMQA
+78 GLPEAYDTVEKMQS
-92 EKDGRKLANAIA
+92 ERDGRKLADAISA
-104 ARVLAS
+104 KVLAS
-110 SGTPNQRATAGSNG
+110 QGTPKQTATAGSDG
-124 QATLTLDSGYWLVV
+124 HATLTLDSGYWLVV
-138 VTSNSGTTKVYQTLL
+138 VTSNSGVTKVYQTLL

-168 TFGETA
+168 TFEETA
-174 AKTEEVPAPDKKIVD
+174 AKTEDVPAPDKKIVD

-222 TSVTFSVTDQP
+222 THITYSVTDQP
-233 DAGLA
+233 DAGLD
-238 VDLNSFVVTDD
+238 VDLNSFKVTNGDV
-249 HGTLNKGTDYTV
+249 TLTKGTDYTV
-261 KDNDDHNDHTYTVH
+261 KDNGDHTYTVH
-275 FTHNYIV
+275 FTHAYIV
-282 AHPGQTVSITYGA
+282 AHPGQPVSITYGA
-295 KVTAVNME
+295 KVKAVNMQ

-308 NKAFA
+308 NKAFG
-313 TFSPNPYS
+313 TFSPNPYTA
-321 QGNVNTEPK
+321 GNVNTEPK

-342 KLGDKNAALPG
+342 KLGDKDAALAG

-366 TYVDASGAAHT
+366 TYVDASGTAHT
-377 DGVVASDSNGYVYVN
+377 DGVVASDSNGNVYVN

-399 KVSETKVPSGYQKI
+399 TVSETKVPSGYQKV
-413 ADFTVELSADSAK
+413 APFTVELSASSAS
-426 SDTLATDGVTETN
+426 SDTVATDGVTETN

>member
-1 MAMKKV
+1 MKKV
-7 PFVGRTAAIAA
+7 PFVGRTVAIAA
-18 LLAGLALSPAAA
+18 LLAGLTLSPAPA
-30 MAKTSATDVADS
+30 MAKTSTTDVADS

-55 NAYQVFDADIDG
+55 SAYQVFDADIDG

-78 GLPETYDTIEEMQA
+78 GLPEAYDTIEEMQA
-92 EKDGRKLANAIA
+92 ERDGRKLADAIS

-110 SGTPNQRATAGSNG
+110 PDTPKQTATAGSDG
-124 QATLTLDSGYWLVV
+124 RATLTLDSGYWLVV

-238 VDLNSFVVTDD
+238 VDLNSFKVTNGDV
-249 HGTLNKGTDYTV
+249 TLTKGTDYDV
-261 KDNDDHNDHTYTVH
+261 KDNGDHTYTVH

-295 KVTAVNME
+295 KVTAVNMQ

-308 NKAFA
+308 NKAFG
-313 TFSPNPYS
+313 TFSPNPYTA
-321 QGNVNTEPK
+321 GNVNTEPK

-342 KLGDKNAALPG
+342 KLGDKNAALAG
-353 AQFTVT
+353 AEFTVT
-359 DAAGKPV
+359 DAGGKPV
-366 TYVDASGAAHT
+366 TYVDASGTTHT
-377 DGVVASDSNGYVYVN
+377 NGVVASDSNGYVYVN

>member
-1 MAMKKV
+1 MKKV

-342 KLGDKNAALPG
+342 KLGDKDAALAG

-366 TYVDASGAAHT
+366 TYVDASGTAHT

-399 KVSETKVPSGYQKI
+399 KVSETKVPSGYQKV

-426 SDTLATDGVTETN
+426 SDTEATEGVTETN

>member
-1 MAMKKV
+1 MKKV
-7 PFVGRTAAIAA
+7 PFVGRTVAIAA
-18 LLAGLALSPAAA
+18 LLAGLTLSPAPA
-30 MAKTSATDVADS
+30 MAKTSTTDVADS

-55 NAYQVFDADIDG
+55 SAYQVFDADIDG

-78 GLPETYDTIEEMQA
+78 GLPEAYDTIEEMQA
-92 EKDGRKLANAIA
+92 ERDGRKLADAIS

-110 SGTPNQRATAGSNG
+110 PDTPKQTATAGSDG
-124 QATLTLDSGYWLVV
+124 RATLTLDSGYWLVV
-138 VTSNSGTTKVYQTLL
+138 VTSNSGVTKVYQTLL
-153 VDATPAVRDGAYVTK
+153 VDATPAVSNGAYVTK
-168 TFGETA
+168 TFEPTTP
-174 AKTEEVPAPDKKIVD
+174 KTLDVPAPDKKIVD
-189 ANGNAGQ
+189 AGGSAGQ
-196 SSNSYGVGDTARF
+196 SSNSYGMGDTARF

-222 TSVTFSVTDQP
+222 THITYSVTDQP
-233 DAGLA
+233 DAGLD
-238 VDLNSFVVTDD
+238 VDLNSFKVTNGDV
-249 HGTLNKGTDYTV
+249 TLTKGTDYTV
-261 KDNDDHNDHTYTVH
+261 KDNGDHTYTVH

-295 KVTAVNME
+295 KVTAVNMQ

-308 NKAFA
+308 NKAFG
-313 TFSPNPYS
+313 TFSPNPYTA
-321 QGNVNTEPK
+321 GNVNTEPK

-366 TYVDASGAAHT
+366 TYVDASGTAHT

-480 VARFRNREQD
+480 VARFRNREQN

>member
-1 MAMKKV
+1 MKKV

-67 TNNLTYTSKVT
+67 TNNRTYTSKVT
-78 GLPETYDTIEEMQA
+78 GLPEAYDTIEEMQA
-92 EKDGRKLANAIA
+92 ERDGRKLADAIA

-110 SGTPNQRATAGSNG
+110 PDTPKQTATAGSDG
-124 QATLTLDSGYWLVV
+124 RATLMLDSGYWLVV
-138 VTSNSGTTKVYQTLL
+138 VTSNSGVTKVYQTLL

-233 DAGLA
+233 DAGLD
-238 VDLNSFVVTDD
+238 VDLNSFKVTNGDV
-249 HGTLNKGTDYTV
+249 TLTKETDYTV
-261 KDNDDHNDHTYTVH
+261 KDNGDHTYTVH

-295 KVTAVNME
+295 KVTAVNMQ

-308 NKAFA
+308 NKAFG
-313 TFSPNPYS
+313 TFSPNPYTA
-321 QGNVNTEPK
+321 GNVNTEPK

-366 TYVDASGAAHT
+366 TYVDASGTAHT

-399 KVSETKVPSGYQKI
+399 KVSETKVPSGYQKV

>member
-1 MAMKKV
+1 MKII
-7 PFVGRTAAIAA
+7 PFVGRTVAIAA
-18 LLAGLALSPAAA
+18 LLAGLTLSPAPA
-30 MAKTSATDVADS
+30 MAKTSATDVEDS

-55 NAYQVFDADIDG
+55 NAYQIFDADIDG
-67 TNNLTYTSKVT
+67 TNNLAYTSKVT
-78 GLPETYDTIEEMQA
+78 GLPEAYDTVEKMQS
-92 EKDGRKLANAIA
+92 ERDGRKLADAISA
-104 ARVLAS
+104 KVLAS
-110 SGTPNQRATAGSNG
+110 QGTPKQTATAGSDG
-124 QATLTLDSGYWLVV
+124 HATLTLDSGYWLVV

-168 TFGETA
+168 TFEETA
-174 AKTEEVPAPDKKIVD
+174 AKTEDVPAPDKKIVD

-209 QIGATIPNYPADA
+209 QIGAAIPNYPADA
-222 TSVTFSVTDQP
+222 THITYSVTDQP
-233 DAGLA
+233 DAGLD
-238 VDLNSFVVTDD
+238 VDLNSFKVTNGDV
-249 HGTLNKGTDYTV
+249 TLTKGTDYTV
-261 KDNDDHNDHTYTVH
+261 KDNGDHTYTVH
-275 FTHNYIV
+275 FTHAYIV
-282 AHPGQTVSITYGA
+282 AHPGQPVSITYGA
-295 KVTAVNME
+295 KVKAVNMQ

-308 NKAFA
+308 NKAFG
-313 TFSPNPYS
+313 TFSPNPYTA
-321 QGNVNTEPK
+321 GNVNTEPK

-342 KLGDKNAALPG
+342 KLGDKDAALAG

-366 TYVDASGAAHT
+366 TYVDASGTAHT

-399 KVSETKVPSGYQKI
+399 TVSETKVPSGYQKI